1 MAEMTIPDAAAD
13 TQVPTPPTRDLKVII
28 QIPCYNEE
36 TSLPISL
43 AELPRT
49 VHGANVEWLVI
60 DDGSEDDTVRVA
72 REHGVDHIVTGG
84 RNRGLAWAFLAGL
97 DKCLELGADVIV
109 NTDADNQYCADDI
122 PKLLEPI
129 LAGEAEIVIGER
141 PIEQIEH
148 FSPLKKLLQRLG
160 SWVVRK
166 ASGTDVRDAPSGF
179 RAMTRDAA
187 EQLYVFNDYTY
198 TLETI
203 IQAGQRNI
211 PVTSVPIRT
220 NPDLRPSRLVRSIRS
235 YVTRSM
241 GTILR
246 IATIY
251 RPLRSFFVAGSIPLA
266 LGLGLCFRWLVLH
279 FSEPDRVRAPSL
291 ILASILILVGV
302 QLMSLGVVADL
313 ISANRRLLE
322 DLRIR
327 QRRSDSRR

>member
-1 MAEMTIPDAAAD
+1 MVESVIPRSTETTGSPA
-13 TQVPTPPTRDLKVII
+13 PPTRDLKVII

-36 TSLPISL
+36 DSLPISL
-43 AELPRT
+43 ADLPRT
-49 VHGANVEWLVI
+49 VHGAQVEWLVI
-60 DDGSEDDTVRVA
+60 DDGSQDETIRVA
-72 REHGVDHIVTGG
+72 KENGVDHIVEGG

-97 DKCLELGADVIV
+97 DECLRLGADIIV

-148 FSPLKKLLQRLG
+148 FSPVKKLLQRFG

-211 PVTSVPIRT
+211 PITSVPIRT

-235 YVTRSM
+235 YVARSM

-251 RPLRSFFVAGSIPLA
+251 RPLRSFFIAGSIPLTLGMA
-266 LGLGLCFRWLVLH
+266 LCVRWLVLH
-279 FSEPDRVRAPSL
+279 FSEPERVRAPSL
-291 ILASILILVGV
+291 ILATILILVGV
-302 QLMSLGVVADL
+302 QLISLGVVADL
-313 ISANRRLLE
+313 LSANRRLLE

-327 QRRSDSRR
+327 QRRDSNR